1 MMGREKDRRQAR
13 LVDVEQLVGGPVV
26 PPESFYGKLATW
38 GGKLVTDDQFA
49 SLYEPRGRVSV
60 PPSRLAKMLLLMYH
74 DNVSEREA
82 EERTR
87 FDLRWKHVL
96 GLGIGEQVDRLA
108 LLRFRAR
115 LVTSQK
121 ARIAFETFIRVAV
134 EVGLLK
140 ADARQVIDSTHVTG
154 AAAVEDTYKLIR
166 HAIRKLLRLVGTRLD
181 YQESWASQL
190 SRNDYAADRKP
201 AIDWQDE
208 AARHQLLHDL
218 VKDARFLLAQ
228 TEGLALSEAEKAAR
242 ELWPP
247 SRSRTSKPTRTARYR

>member
-1 MMGREKDRRQAR
+1 MMGREKDRRQ
-13 LVDVEQLVGGPVV
+13 
-26 PPESFYGKLATW
+26 
-38 GGKLVTDDQFA
+38 
-49 SLYEPRGRVSV
+49 
-60 PPSRLAKMLLLMYH
+60 
-74 DNVSEREA
+74 
-82 EERTR
+82 
-87 FDLRWKHVL
+87 
-96 GLGIGEQVDRLA
+96 
-108 LLRFRAR
+108 AR

-154 AAAVEDTYKLIR
+154 AAAVEDTYKLIC

-190 SRNDYAADRKP
+190 SRNDYGADRKP

-218 VKDARFLLAQ
+218 VKDARFLL
-228 TEGLALSEAEKAAR
+228 GG
-242 ELWPP
+242 
-247 SRSRTSKPTRTARYR
+247 